1 MNNQKTALI
10 LDAGFASLPLQQAV
24 KTAGFRTLVCS
35 GKAHDA
41 GMLTADITCEQN
53 YADSEA
59 VLKIAQQHKVAALLP
74 GVTDVSYL
82 SGCRV
87 AHSLGLPGF
96 DAPDVS
102 DTIFLKDKFRAWAL
116 SKGLPVPQAA
126 WTDEQAR
133 QLKLPLLVKPV
144 DAYSGNGITKVTD
157 WAMLD
162 AAIETARNA
171 SPGKQYVVE
180 NFCEGALYSHSAFIR
195 NGEIVC
201 EFFVDEY
208 CTVYPWQVNSS
219 SLSQN
224 LSSDMRDSVS
234 ECMQSIVSDLRL
246 VDGLLHTQFIA
257 SDDQFWLIELTRRCP
272 GDLYS
277 RLIELS
283 TGVNY
288 AGWFVAPFLGKS
300 SPAVPRRPVQ
310 TRNIAR
316 HTVSVN
322 RAMRF
327 TGFAFKSLPADLI
340 EVIPLTRPGTLVQ
353 PAPGDRAGLIF
364 AEFRDDA
371 ALRQM
376 TPHLKD
382 YFLLNTYEGHSD
394 A

>member
-1 MNNQKTALI
+1 VNNQKTALI

-126 WTDEQAR
+126 WIDEQAR
-133 QLKLPLLVKPV
+133 QLNLPLLVKPV

-224 LSSDMRDSVS
+224 LSPDMRDSVS

-257 SDDQFWLIELTRRCP
+257 SEDQFWLIELTRRCP

>member
-10 LDAGFASLPLQQAV
+10 LDAGFASLPVQQAV

-224 LSSDMRDSVS
+224 LSPDMRDSVS

-257 SDDQFWLIELTRRCP
+257 SEDQFWLIELTRRCP

>member
-133 QLKLPLLVKPV
+133 QLNLPLLVKPV

-201 EFFVDEY
+201 EFFIDEY

-224 LSSDMRDSVS
+224 LSPDMRDSVS

-257 SDDQFWLIELTRRCP
+257 SEDQFWLIELTRRCP

>member
-1 MNNQKTALI
+1 MTTSPLALM
-10 LDAGFASLPLQQAV
+10 LDAGFASLPLQHAV
-24 KTAGFRTLVCS
+24 KASGFRTLVCS
-35 GKAHDA
+35 GKAGDA
-41 GMLTADITCEQN
+41 GMKYADASRLQN
-53 YADSEA
+53 YADTDA
-59 VLKIAQQHKVAALLP
+59 VLAIAREEKIAALLP

-96 DAPDVS
+96 DTPDVS

-126 WTDEQAR
+126 WTADQAR
-133 QLKLPLLVKPV
+133 QLTLPLLVKPV

-162 AAIETARNA
+162 TAIETARSA

-224 LSSDMRDSVS
+224 LSVGMRDSVS

-257 SDDQFWLIELTRRCP
+257 SEGQFWLIELTRRCP

-288 AGWFVAPFLGKS
+288 AGWFVAPFLGKTT
-300 SPAVPRRPVQ
+300 PTAPRRPAQ
-310 TRNIAR
+310 TRTIAR
-316 HTVSVN
+316 HTVSVD

-327 TGFAFKSLPADLI
+327 TGFAFKSLPADII
-340 EVIPLTRPGTLVQ
+340 EVIPLTRPGTLVG

-364 AEFRDDA
+364 AEFRDEA
-371 ALRQM
+371 TLRQM

-382 YFLLNTYEGHSD
+382 YFLLNAYEGHSD
-394 A
+394 V

>member
-133 QLKLPLLVKPV
+133 QLSLPLLVKPV

-224 LSSDMRDSVS
+224 LSPDMRDSVS

-257 SDDQFWLIELTRRCP
+257 SEDQFWLIELTRRCP

>member
-257 SDDQFWLIELTRRCP
+257 SEDQFWLIELTRRCP